1 MVYSVIIYIYNNI
14 VKHKVL
20 EPISA
25 GLNCIIFGMEQE
37 RTIGGERKKKEKKNK
52 KNSCCKILRDL
63 LM

>member
-14 VKHKVL
+14 VRHKVL

-37 RTIGGERKKKEKKNK
+37 RTIGGERKKKKKK
-52 KNSCCKILRDL
+52 KIRKIRAAKFCVIY
-63 LM
+63 

>member
-37 RTIGGERKKKEKKNK
+37 RTIGGERKKKKKK
-52 KNSCCKILRDL
+52 KIRKIRAAKFCVIY
-63 LM
+63 